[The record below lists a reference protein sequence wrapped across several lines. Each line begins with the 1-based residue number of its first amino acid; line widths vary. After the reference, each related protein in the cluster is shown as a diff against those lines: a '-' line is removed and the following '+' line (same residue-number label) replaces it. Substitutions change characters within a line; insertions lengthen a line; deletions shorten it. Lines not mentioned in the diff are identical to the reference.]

1 MESVI
6 LSGIFLI
13 MLLIIFWQIGEIK
26 KHQETT
32 VNILEAINES
42 IGIFNEFAEQSDQKE
57 RNTIQ
62 ALQEICTAIN
72 AAFQTEQGFM
82 NHSSVALHNIVLC
95 MIPFVDD
102 IRECAVEDEDY
113 EKAQECTKILLN
125 LKQLVN
131 EK

>member
-1 MESVI
+1 MENVI
-6 LSGIFLI
+6 LSSIFLI

-57 RNTIQ
+57 KNTIQ
-62 ALQEICTAIN
+62 ALQEICTALN

-82 NHSSVALHNIVLC
+82 SHSSVALHNIVLC
-95 MIPFVDD
+95 MILFVD
-102 IRECAVEDEDY
+102 
-113 EKAQECTKILLN
+113 
-125 LKQLVN
+125 
-131 EK
+131 

>member
-6 LSGIFLI
+6 LNSIFLI

-26 KHQETT
+26 KHQEIT

-42 IGIFNEFAEQSDQKE
+42 ICIFNEFAEQSDQKD
-57 RNTIQ
+57 RNTTQ
-62 ALQEICTAIN
+62 ALQEICTALN
-72 AAFQTEQGFM
+72 TAFQNEQEFM
-82 NHSSVALHNIVLC
+82 NLTSATLHNIVLC

-102 IRECAVEDEDY
+102 IRECAVKDEDY

-131 EK
+131 KK